1 MAVWFLACSTV
12 AADAALLLQIHA
24 VATLQ
29 LWTLAI
35 QVVELLCSTE
45 LSFLEFVVALAD

>member
-12 AADAALLLQIHA
+12 AADAALLLQIA
-24 VATLQ
+24 VAALQ
-29 LWTLAI
+29 LWTLAL